1 MERETTRG
9 AGWGEA
15 GGLEF
20 LAERGHGR
28 SRFNTARRAFAVL
41 NLISLR
47 QGITAKTLSK
57 ELGVSLS
64 TCYCLI
70 NILVEEGYV
79 EKIAH
84 RKGYRLGPAVSTLHS
99 RAHNRDVEGR
109 VEPVVGELALRS
121 ERHAYFG
128 LLSDGDVTVARVES
142 PKRKPPLGVVRA
154 SCTASHALAVG
165 KILIAATG
173 PGGIE
178 DYAGRHGLEAFTPR
192 TITDVSRLK
201 AHLTEV
207 RRRGFATDVEEF
219 SENLC
224 CVAGQITDE
233 NGRVEGAIGISTT
246 TRHFCKE
253 ADALVELVREAAR
266 DASELLDRP
275 AAGTAPFFDNAR
287 KRIREA

>member
-1 MERETTRG
+1 MERITSWGTGR
-9 AGWGEA
+9 GEA
-15 GGLEF
+15 GGVEL

-28 SRFNTARRAFAVL
+28 ARFNTARRAFAVL

-47 QGITAKTLSK
+47 EGITAKTLSK

-99 RAHNRDVEGR
+99 RARNRDIEGR
-109 VEPVVGELALRS
+109 VEPVVEDLALRS
-121 ERHAYFG
+121 GRHAYFG

-142 PKRKPPLGVVRA
+142 PRNKPPLDVVRA

-165 KILIAATG
+165 KVLIAGTG
-173 PGGIE
+173 PVGIE
-178 DYAGRHGLEAFTPR
+178 GYAERHGLEAFTPR
-192 TITDVSRLK
+192 TIMDVSSLK
-201 AHLTEV
+201 AHLAEV
-207 RRRGFATDVEEF
+207 RRRGLATDVEEF

-224 CVAGQITDE
+224 CVAGQITDKT
-233 NGRVEGAIGISTT
+233 GKVEGAIGISTT
-246 TRHFCKE
+246 TKHFCKE
-253 ADALVELVREAAR
+253 ADALVELVRGAAR
-266 DASELLDRP
+266 DASELL
-275 AAGTAPFFDNAR
+275 G
-287 KRIREA
+287 

>member
-1 MERETTRG
+1 MERETAWG
-9 AGWGEA
+9 AGWGDA
-15 GGLEF
+15 GGVEL
-20 LAERGHGR
+20 LAGHGHGR

-41 NLISLR
+41 NLISLQ
-47 QGITAKTLSK
+47 QGITAKMLSK

-99 RAHNRDVEGR
+99 RAHNRDVEGW
-109 VEPVVGELALRS
+109 VEPVVEELALRS
-121 ERHAYFG
+121 GRHAYFG
-128 LLSDGDVTVARVES
+128 LLSDGDVTVTRVES
-142 PKRKPPLGVVRA
+142 PKRNPPLDVVRA

-165 KILIAATG
+165 KVLIAGTG

-178 DYAGRHGLEAFTPR
+178 DYTERHGLEAFTPR

-201 AHLTEV
+201 AHLAEV
-207 RRRGFATDVEEF
+207 KRHGFATDVEEF

-224 CVAGQITDE
+224 CVAGQITDKT
-233 NGRVEGAIGISTT
+233 GRGVEGAIGISTT
-246 TRHFCKE
+246 TKHFCKE
-253 ADALVELVREAAR
+253 ADALVELVRRAAQ
-266 DASELLDRP
+266 DASELL
-275 AAGTAPFFDNAR
+275 G
-287 KRIREA
+287 

>member
-1 MERETTRG
+1 MSLDAGRGG
-9 AGWGEA
+9 AGPIELLA
-15 GGLEF
+15 G
-20 LAERGHGR
+20 RGHAR
-28 SRFNTARRAFAVL
+28 SRFNTARRALAVL

-109 VEPVVGELALRS
+109 VETVVEELALRS

-142 PKRKPPLGVVRA
+142 PKKKPPLDVVRA

-165 KILIAATG
+165 KVLIAGAG
-173 PGGIE
+173 PEGIE
-178 DYAGRHGLEAFTPR
+178 AYAVRHGLEVFTPR
-192 TITDVSRLK
+192 TIADLPRLK
-201 AHLTEV
+201 AHLAEV
-207 RRRGFATDVEEF
+207 RRQGFATDVEEF

-224 CVAGQITDE
+224 CVAGQITDKT
-233 NGRVEGAIGISTT
+233 GRVEGAIGISTT
-246 TRHFCKE
+246 TKHFCKE
-253 ADALVELVREAAR
+253 ADALVELVRKAAR
-266 DASELLDRP
+266 DASELL
-275 AAGTAPFFDNAR
+275 G
-287 KRIREA
+287 